1 MEKVGIQLATHAET
15 IDITEMSELD
25 AGAYNDYLD
34 GGLFFMD
41 HRGNIRAVHGEYPI
55 ATTKAQAQLLSGYLQ
70 KRVKHMN

>member
-1 MEKVGIQLATHAET
+1 
-15 IDITEMSELD
+15 
-25 AGAYNDYLD
+25 
-34 GGLFFMD
+34 MD